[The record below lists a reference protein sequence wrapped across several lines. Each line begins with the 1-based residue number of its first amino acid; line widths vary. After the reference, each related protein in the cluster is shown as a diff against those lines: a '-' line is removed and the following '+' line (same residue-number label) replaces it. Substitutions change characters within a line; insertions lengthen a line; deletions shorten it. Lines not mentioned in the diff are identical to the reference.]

1 MDIMPR
7 WSNSWRISALTK
19 RSGSMGCG
27 CHASGTAAWR
37 GCVEGGCAVPEL
49 APVAKLNPTLI
60 PVEAA
65 DEVDEKD
72 VERKLLLASPPA
84 AGPVLVWN
92 CPAPCRD
99 ASAAGTD
106 PDKRVWRLK
115 APRETPPPASPTVAA
130 VAAATEPAERNPEEL
145 PQRSTA
151 GGKPPSRPMG
161 PAVVVVAMVRLR
173 RRAGSVSG
181 ASGTRLRVA
190 DPPQR
195 RARVLE
201 VGSIDQATVVGVL
214 SDAAC
219 KYPRGA
225 TAEPWRPSPRAG
237 ESSPVGALQNFS
249 SGGRISLE
257 PRPRRGKG
265 VDVFTRAQTSLHP
278 SNPAEGYQIRPL
290 ERAARVR
297 QWRCDPT
304 PRSPVRLSS
313 KRVAREAGNLR
324 VLLPRWRRFF
334 PD

>member
-1 MDIMPR
+1 MDIVPR

-27 CHASGTAAWR
+27 CHASGTAVWR
-37 GCVEGGCAVPEL
+37 GCVEGGCAAPEL

-92 CPAPCRD
+92 CPAPGRD
-99 ASAAGTD
+99 ASAAETD

-115 APRETPPPASPTVAA
+115 APRETPPPASPTVAAVAA

-181 ASGTRLRVA
+181 ASGARLRVA

-195 RARVLE
+195 RASVLE
-201 VGSIDQATVVGVL
+201 VRAVDQATVVCVL

-237 ESSPVGALQNFS
+237 ESSPVGALAEFFL
-249 SGGRISLE
+249 GREDLARTASTAWEGRRRPHARADE
-257 PRPRRGKG
+257 PAPQRSRRGVPDTPARARGARATVARRPHAAQPRRVVVK
-265 VDVFTRAQTSLHP
+265 TCC
-278 SNPAEGYQIRPL
+278 EG
-290 ERAARVR
+290 
-297 QWRCDPT
+297 
-304 PRSPVRLSS
+304 
-313 KRVAREAGNLR
+313 GG
-324 VLLPRWRRFF
+324 
-334 PD
+334 